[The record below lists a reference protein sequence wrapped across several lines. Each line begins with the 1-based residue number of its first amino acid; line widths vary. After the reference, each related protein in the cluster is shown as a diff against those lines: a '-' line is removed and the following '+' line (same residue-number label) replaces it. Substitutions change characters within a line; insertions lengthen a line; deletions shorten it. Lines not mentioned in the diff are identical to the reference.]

1 MLAECVLYVS
11 QCLRAFV
18 SDFHLTV
25 MNRYAEM
32 LIENDKYINMNIN
45 IDLYHFY
52 VQMSVSE
59 SNKAEKTCTNRFCF
73 LLCSNREKKMKLEML
88 TWSKLCC

>member
-1 MLAECVLYVS
+1 
-11 QCLRAFV
+11 
-18 SDFHLTV
+18 
-25 MNRYAEM
+25 MNCYAEM

-59 SNKAEKTCTNRFCF
+59 SNKLEKTVQSDSVF
-73 LLCSNREKKMKLEML
+73 LYVP
-88 TWSKLCC
+88 T